1 MNNANRP
8 PISSAATG
16 ISALVLAL
24 IGAPWWLS
32 AVALAGFALGLL
44 VTAIQSVFPQDSEHR
59 LAWWRARWYHQQRRH
74 DPRPARQVLLDGRQM
89 PNPRPDANSHHG
101 E

>member
-1 MNNANRP
+1 MTRP
-8 PISSAATG
+8 LISSAATG
-16 ISALVLAL
+16 ISGLVLAL

-32 AVALAGFALGLL
+32 AVAFACFALGLL

-59 LAWWRARWYHQQRRH
+59 LAWWRARWHHQQRRH
-74 DPRPARQVLLDGRQM
+74 TPRPARQVLRDGRQT
-89 PNPRPDANSHHG
+89 PSPHPDAPSRHG